1 MYVFI
6 QLLGGQPCARQKRRE
21 KRPSEQRLWGA
32 VECSRG
38 QCYEKLYDSCCGEER
53 GIGSQEAS
61 APTPHNVGKSFTL
74 NLPPLARR
82 KIRTVTVTCRSGD
95 AAEVKLVYVC
105 KSALKTATV
114 AQMLLFT
121 EEMSL
126 TH

>member
-1 MYVFI
+1 MKSFMTRVVAKSVGLEVKRPQL
-6 QLLGGQPCARQKRRE
+6 QLLTTWA
-21 KRPSEQRLWGA
+21 
-32 VECSRG
+32 
-38 QCYEKLYDSCCGEER
+38 
-53 GIGSQEAS
+53 
-61 APTPHNVGKSFTL
+61 GKSFTL

-82 KIRTVTVTCRSGD
+82 KIRTVTVTCRSRD
-95 AAEVKLVYVC
+95 AVEIKLVYVC